1 MPPKHQK
8 AAPKPL
14 DSARLEE
21 LALHYAAR
29 FATSR
34 AKLSDYLTRKLR
46 ERGWAGE
53 STPDIGALIERLA
66 ELRYVD
72 DNAFAA
78 MRGTA
83 LTRRG
88 YGPRRVAQALDA
100 AGIAGE
106 DLGEALDRS
115 RRESW
120 RAADTFARKRRI
132 GPYAERKVEREG
144 RQKQIAA
151 FVRAGHDFATAALW
165 VDAAPGEPPPGPDGE
180 ELF

>member
-1 MPPKHQK
+1 MSPKRQK

-34 AKLSDYLTRKLR
+34 AKLSDYLARKVR
-46 ERGWAGE
+46 ERGWAEE
-53 STPDIGALIERLA
+53 SPPDVAALVERLA

-72 DNAFAA
+72 ENSLAT
-78 MRGTA
+78 MRGAA

-88 YGPRRVAQALDA
+88 YGTRRVAQALDA
-100 AGIAGE
+100 AGIEGE

-115 RRESW
+115 RGESW
-120 RAADTFARKRRI
+120 RSA
-132 GPYAERKVEREG
+132 
-144 RQKQIAA
+144 
-151 FVRAGHDFATAALW
+151 
-165 VDAAPGEPPPGPDGE
+165 
-180 ELF
+180 